1 VSQENVAVVRRW
13 FEEVWDHRRGEAI
26 DELVDA
32 DSVCQT
38 DDGPMTGP
46 AEFRASQYDPFLP
59 AFPDL
64 TVAVEAVVADGD
76 QVVVRWSAAG
86 RHTGA
91 GLGFG
96 PAGEALTFRGISW
109 IHVRARKLR
118 EGWQYSDIPAVV
130 RGLAANTQT

>member
-1 VSQENVAVVRRW
+1 MAVVRRW
-13 FEEVWDHRRGEAI
+13 FEEVWDYRRGEAI

-32 DSVCQT
+32 DSVSQT

-46 AEFRASQYDPFLP
+46 GEIRSRQYDTFLS

-64 TVAVEAVVADGD
+64 PVEFEAVVAYGD
-76 QVVVRWSAAG
+76 QVVVRWSAAD